1 MKKGFLVKILPWIMW
16 FIATVFFAYQF
27 ILRIFPAL
35 IINDTMSRFGITA
48 SQYGVLSAMYYAG
61 YAGMQIPIAI
71 FLDKYGP
78 RITLFLCSA
87 LCAISFLT
95 MLYSES
101 WTLVLIARCAV
112 GIGSAAGFLGVSKI
126 ISLWFDPKMYGRMV
140 GVTFS
145 LGLIGAVYG
154 GRPISIMIS
163 TMGWEIVTLYIGI
176 VGTII
181 SLLVLLFISTPPQFI
196 EIDNDKITQKLSAI
210 LSNKTII
217 ALSLASLLLVGT
229 LEGFADVWG
238 VSYLEKAYNIDKIT
252 AATVISFIF
261 IGMIIG
267 APIIAYLAEKLQ
279 AHHLIAAFCGLVMA
293 TLLYVVIAYYKEIH
307 INTLYVIMLFIG
319 ICCCYQVLVL
329 TMGFSSVNSNLTGVA
344 IAFLNCI
351 NMIGGCIFHS
361 VIGNYLDVLWKGQ
374 TENNIRIYGL
384 YEYNNAL
391 MLIPIA
397 AILGTIIFVII
408 RYNKSLYTQNSE
420 NNETSNST

>member
-1 MKKGFLVKILPWIMW
+1 MW
-16 FIATVFFAYQF
+16 FIATIFFAYQF

-35 IINDTMSRFGITA
+35 IINDIMSRFNITA

-78 RITLFLCSA
+78 RITMFLCSA

-95 MLYSES
+95 MLYSDS
-101 WTLVLIARCAV
+101 WVFVLIARCAV

-126 ISLWFDPKMYGRMV
+126 ISLWFNPKIYGRMV
-140 GVTFS
+140 GITFS

-163 TMGWEIVTLYIGI
+163 TMGWEEVTLYIGA
-176 VGTII
+176 VGTAI
-181 SLLVLLFISTPPQFI
+181 SLLVLLFISAPSHFI
-196 EIDNDKITQKLSAI
+196 EIDNDKITQKLSSV

-238 VSYLEKAYNIDKIT
+238 VSYLQKAYDVDKIT

-261 IGMIIG
+261 VGMIIG
-267 APIIAYLAEKLQ
+267 APIIAYLAEKLK
-279 AHHLIAAFCGLVMA
+279 AHHLIAAFCGVMMA
-293 TLLYVVIAYYKEIH
+293 SLLYIVIAYYAEISF
-307 INTLYVIMLFIG
+307 NALYAIMTFIG

-329 TMGFSSVNSNLTGVA
+329 TIGFSSVNSNLTGVA

-361 VIGNYLDVLWKGQ
+361 FIGRYLDFLWRGKI
-374 TENNIRIYGL
+374 ENNIRVYGL
-384 YEYNNAL
+384 HEYNNAL
-391 MLIPIA
+391 ILIPIA
-397 AILGTIIFVII
+397 AVIGAIIFVII
-408 RYNKSLYTQNSE
+408 RYSKSLYIQR
-420 NNETSNST
+420 NEE